1 MRQIQ
6 SERVFLNM
14 AGKETSQTAR
24 LTLRLQDSVDGA
36 VLKEAVLAPISD
48 YRERHGYLKKG
59 RKKVERAFVSRVR

>member
-6 SERVFLNM
+6 SERVFL
-14 AGKETSQTAR
+14 AGKETSQTVR

-48 YRERHGYLKKG
+48 YRERHGLSG
-59 RKKVERAFVSRVR
+59 INED